1 MGWLVLLLLVAFA
14 LAALRLMGVRGAM
27 IQAAGAALLF
37 GSAGYAFQGH
47 PELRGTPAAAAPGRD
62 FVSLAAAR
70 HAFFGNF
77 TPEESWLSLS
87 DALASSGDSEGAVG
101 ILKNAVG
108 RYPKNPQLWIGLG
121 NALVDHAHGLTPP
134 AELAYRRAAEL
145 APGQPAA
152 PFFRGL
158 ALAHS
163 GDREAA
169 VAIWRNILV
178 KAPPNA
184 SWRPLVE
191 QGVATLGEPDAAPVR
206 Q

>member
-1 MGWLVLLLLVAFA
+1 MGWPILLLLVLLAV
-14 LAALRLMGVRGAM
+14 AALRLMGVRGAM
-27 IQAAGAALLF
+27 LQAAGAALLF
-37 GSAGYAFQGH
+37 GSAGYALQGH
-47 PELRGTPAAAAPGRD
+47 PELRGSPAAAAPSRD

-77 TPEESWLSLS
+77 TPEESWLRLS
-87 DALASSGDSEGAVG
+87 DALAGSGDSESAVG

-121 NALVDHAHGLTPP
+121 NALVDHSGGLTPP

-152 PFFRGL
+152 PFFYGL

-163 GDREAA
+163 GDREGA
-169 VAIWRNILV
+169 VALWRNILA

-191 QGVATLGEPDAAPVR
+191 QGVAALGKPRTPVR